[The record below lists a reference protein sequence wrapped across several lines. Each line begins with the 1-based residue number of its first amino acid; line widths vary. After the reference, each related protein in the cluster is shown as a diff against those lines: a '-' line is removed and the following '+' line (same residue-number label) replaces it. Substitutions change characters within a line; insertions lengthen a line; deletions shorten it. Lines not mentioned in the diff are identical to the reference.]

1 MTGKMI
7 YTGRNV
13 PGCLPGNRM
22 VTGEAE
28 AEENLKPLQTVNG
41 FQIRPGFYEINGAT
55 GFPNGV
61 NFTLI
66 SRSATS
72 CCLLL
77 FHRGSQTPYAR
88 IPFPGEYR
96 MGIIYSMFV
105 FGLKSLHFRSGE
117 TGRLNGCTYASFPF
131 SRKTG
136 GPPGGPPV
144 FLNSIRKF
152 Y

>member
-1 MTGKMI
+1 MI
-7 YTGRNV
+7 YTERNV

-22 VTGEAE
+22 VTGEVE
-28 AEENLKPLQTVNG
+28 AEENLKPQQTVND

-72 CCLLL
+72 YCLLL

-88 IPFPGEYR
+88 IPFPEEYR

-105 FGLKSLHFRSGE
+105 FGLKSLHFRSVE
-117 TGRLNGCTYASFPF
+117 TGRLSGSTYANFP
-131 SRKTG
+131 
-136 GPPGGPPV
+136 
-144 FLNSIRKF
+144 
-152 Y
+152 

>member
-1 MTGKMI
+1 
-7 YTGRNV
+7 
-13 PGCLPGNRM
+13 M

-88 IPFPGEYR
+88 IPFPEEYR

-117 TGRLNGCTYASFPF
+117 TGRLSGSTYANFP
-131 SRKTG
+131 
-136 GPPGGPPV
+136 
-144 FLNSIRKF
+144 
-152 Y
+152 

>member
-1 MTGKMI
+1 
-7 YTGRNV
+7 
-13 PGCLPGNRM
+13 M
-22 VTGEAE
+22 VTGEVE
-28 AEENLKPLQTVNG
+28 AEENLKPQQTVNG

-77 FHRGSQTPYAR
+77 FHRGIQTPYAR
-88 IPFPGEYR
+88 IPFPEEYR

-105 FGLKSLHFRSGE
+105 FGLKSLHFRSVE
-117 TGRLNGCTYASFPF
+117 TGRLSGSTYANFP
-131 SRKTG
+131 
-136 GPPGGPPV
+136 
-144 FLNSIRKF
+144 
-152 Y
+152 

>member
-1 MTGKMI
+1 MI
-7 YTGRNV
+7 YTERNV

-22 VTGEAE
+22 VTGEVE
-28 AEENLKPLQTVNG
+28 EEENLKPQQTVNS
-41 FQIRPGFYEINGAT
+41 FQIRPGFYDINGAT

-88 IPFPGEYR
+88 IPFPEEYR

-117 TGRLNGCTYASFPF
+117 TGRLSGSTYANFP
-131 SRKTG
+131 
-136 GPPGGPPV
+136 
-144 FLNSIRKF
+144 
-152 Y
+152 